1 MNLYI
6 QIKDGSPIN
15 HPALMDNIIQAFGEI
30 PSDWQ
35 PFIRVQQ
42 PEIGIYQV
50 LNSQEPTYQFVES
63 TGYWMDVWDVRDMTE
78 EEKAAKQQAAKD
90 RWAQRPNLN
99 NLSAWTFDEDTCTY
113 IPPIPRPDDGK
124 IYRWDGA
131 SNTWIEYTPPITN
144 PT

>member
-6 QIKDGSPIN
+6 QIKDGNPIN
-15 HPALMDNIIQAFGEI
+15 HPALMDNLFSAFGDI
-30 PSDWQ
+30 PLDWQ

-42 PEIGIYQV
+42 PEIGVYQV

-90 RWAQRPNLN
+90 LWAQRPNLDN
-99 NLSAWTFDEDTCTY
+99 FSAWTFDEATCTY
-113 IPPIPRPDDGK
+113 LPPIPRPDDGK
-124 IYRWDGA
+124 IYRWNG
-131 SNTWIEYTPPITN
+131 SINSWVEFTPPAN